1 MAFFDIFR
9 PRWRH
14 SDPEIRA
21 EAVRGLDDD
30 QQDLFGTIAGD
41 DPDPRVRRV
50 ALKRVV
56 DPAELL
62 DLAAGEA
69 DPALRALA
77 EERGLAAI
85 FSSPRPRAL
94 AAVGKLQSARE
105 LVEVVRKAHAA
116 IAAAAV
122 ARLADEPA
130 LADAAVQAPDAE
142 VRKAALAKI
151 RDADHLREVC
161 LRATDKEI
169 ALAALERVN
178 GNADLAT
185 IAADAKVKAV
195 RKAAT
200 ERLGPGAPSTGGK
213 KSKAVSAD
221 EKKRRAR
228 LLQIC
233 IAAENAARSS
243 DHAQAERRLDEA
255 RTHWS
260 EIPSGDDDDALVTR
274 FEAAFQTFR
283 AAKALADEARA
294 ELAAKKREER
304 RKSDE
309 ATAAAAAAAA
319 AANPAPA
326 PAPVEVAPAPAPE
339 PVAPPVVVD
348 TAGMARER
356 LELHTQR
363 LEPRRRGA
371 DVTLTALDDAW
382 TAEAGMPAVLEAM
395 GDAIEDV
402 LARRFATARARVQ
415 EEVAAAAAERA
426 KIKAE
431 RLGKLEAAIASVERR
446 IVSGSTKGLDAA
458 RKDAT
463 ELLRG
468 KPLDED
474 EAALRAKLE
483 AGIAAFAAKRA
494 EEGEAERWR
503 RWANLPKLEALV
515 KEAEALAEVIP
526 TVEDK
531 SRAPSLLKDLRGRWK
546 AVGGVPPE
554 SSKPL
559 WERFDAA
566 CNAVHD
572 ACKEFF
578 GKVDEERAANLKRKE
593 ELCVKAEALIDGADL
608 KATAEALKA
617 LQEEWK
623 TAGHVPREQADAIWE
638 RFRGACD
645 KFFARYKEAGDAYR
659 AANLK
664 AKEALCV
671 RAEAL
676 SGSTNWR
683 DTADELKALQDEWK
697 HTGHVPRAEGD
708 AIWERFRS
716 ACDKFFEA
724 RKAAFAEADEER
736 AENLKAKEAL
746 IVKAESLASEPDR
759 EAAQDEAKALQ
770 SEWKRIGHVP
780 REVADALWDRF
791 RAACDVLF
799 EDQGEDAD
807 APPPPAENATGL
819 SGFTNRLNLDK
830 LKLPPS

>member
-14 SDPEIRA
+14 SDPDVRA

-62 DLAAGEA
+62 ELAAAEN
-69 DPALRALA
+69 DPQLRALA

-94 AAVGKLQSARE
+94 AAVGKLTSARE

-116 IAAAAV
+116 VAAAAV
-122 ARLADEPA
+122 ARLADEAA

-142 VRKAALAKI
+142 VRKAALAKV

-161 LRATDKEI
+161 LRATDKDI
-169 ALAALERVN
+169 GLAALERVN

-200 ERLGPGAPSTGGK
+200 DRLGPSAPAKVAGK
-213 KSKAVSAD
+213 KTKGVSAD
-221 EKKRRAR
+221 EKRRRAR
-228 LLQIC
+228 LLQLC
-233 IAAENAARSS
+233 VAAENAARSS
-243 DHAQAERRLDEA
+243 DFTQAERRLDEA
-255 RTHWS
+255 RAQWS
-260 EIPSGDDDDALVTR
+260 EIPSGDDDDALVER
-274 FEAAFQTFR
+274 FEAAFTAYRTVR
-283 AAKALADEARA
+283 AAAEEAQREA
-294 ELAAKKREER
+294 AAKKREER
-304 RKSDE
+304 RKADE
-309 ATAAAAAAAA
+309 AAAAAAAA
-319 AANPAPA
+319 TAPPPAPVVEAA
-326 PAPVEVAPAPAPE
+326 PAPVAAPE
-339 PVAPPVVVD
+339 PPPPPVD
-348 TAGMARER
+348 TAATR
-356 LELHTQR
+356 LEALCVK
-363 LEPRRRGA
+363 LEALTGQARGA
-371 DVTLTALDDAW
+371 AEQLTALDDAW
-382 TAEAGMPAVLEAM
+382 TAEAGMPAVLEAV

-415 EEVAAAAAERA
+415 EEVAAVAAERA
-426 KIKAE
+426 KVKAE
-431 RLGKLEAAIASVERR
+431 RLGKLNAAIASVDRR
-446 IVSGSTKGLDAA
+446 LASGGTKGLDAL

-463 ELLRG
+463 ELTRG
-468 KPLDED
+468 KPFDDE
-474 EAALRAKLE
+474 EAALRVQLE
-483 AGIAAFAAKRA
+483 TKIAELAAKRA
-494 EEGEAERWR
+494 EEGEADRWR
-503 RWANLPKLEALV
+503 RWANLPKLEDLV
-515 KEAEALAEVIP
+515 KEAEALAEVTP

-531 SRAPSLLKDLRGRWK
+531 SRAPALLKDLRGRWK

-554 SSKPL
+554 RSKPL
-559 WERFDAA
+559 WERFDKA
-566 CNAVHD
+566 CSAVHD

-578 GKVDEERAANLKRKE
+578 GKVDEERAENLKKKE
-593 ELCVKAEALIDGADL
+593 ELCAKAEALVDGTDL

-617 LQEEWK
+617 LQAEWK
-623 TAGHVPREQADAIWE
+623 TIGHVPREQSDAIWE

-645 KFFARYKEAGDAYR
+645 KFFARHKEAGDADR

-676 SGSTNWR
+676 AGSTHWR
-683 DTADELKALQDEWK
+683 ETAEELKALQDEWK
-697 HTGHVPRAEGD
+697 QTGHVPRAEGD
-708 AIWERFRS
+708 AIWERFRG
-716 ACDKFFEA
+716 ACDRFFEA

-736 AENLKAKEAL
+736 VENLRLKVAL
-746 IVKAESLASEPDR
+746 CVKAETLAGEPDR

-770 SEWKRIGHVP
+770 AEWKRIGHVP
-780 REVADALWDRF
+780 REVADGLWDRF

-799 EDQGEDAD
+799 ADQGEDTD

-819 SGFTNRLNLDK
+819 SGFTNKLNLDK
-830 LKLPPS
+830 FKLPPS